1 MGGELLRVRVG
12 VGRKERRKVRCGIMG
27 RRGLVVNGERWVWE
41 RKEWGYMQCTF
52 VSKVIYT
59 FCEVLCYTVH
69 AWVNYLFIHDVSE
82 QSNCLQLHL

>member
-1 MGGELLRVRVG
+1 MGL
-12 VGRKERRKVRCGIMG
+12 
-27 RRGLVVNGERWVWE
+27 
-41 RKEWGYMQCTF
+41 QCTF

-59 FCEVLCYTVH
+59 FCEVLCYNVH